1 VVVIVAGLIAP
12 AGAGADTTVS
22 GGLVFDGP
30 GTRPASVKLVFTA
43 FRSGF
48 SERTVAIT
56 GARTQ
61 YSFNLPT
68 GEYTNV
74 DASIIGAVDPG
85 AFWLPNAKALV
96 RELPPPL
103 PLLFPR
109 EFRSDDVLFRRGAR
123 LALPITDRAGKR
135 FRPPH
140 GWRSRGGTVSVDFG
154 PEVALAR
161 NARVVTGLS
170 DPAHA
175 SVTLAL
181 LYRDTFG
188 KLRTIGPPTLTLNL
202 PASPAGQTVS
212 APKLRID
219 SSPPSVRARALRG
232 RRVALFL
239 ARDSQSEVS
248 IIGSAAFV
256 KSGRRYR
263 ALRNSAIS
271 VIKDSDPAAKL
282 VPRSR
287 LGILVKAGLR
297 RTVRLCAA
305 NGHGVQ
311 PRLSRCARAVIGR

>member
-1 VVVIVAGLIAP
+1 M
-12 AGAGADTTVS
+12 
-22 GGLVFDGP
+22 
-30 GTRPASVKLVFTA
+30 KLVFTA

-96 RELPPPL
+96 RELPPPLPL

-170 DPAHA
+170 DPAHGT
-175 SVTLAL
+175 VTLTL

-188 KLRTIGPPTLTLNL
+188 KRRKISPPTLALNL
-202 PASPAGQTVS
+202 PASAAGQTVS

-219 SSPPSVRARALRG
+219 SSAPSVRARTLRG

-239 ARDSQSEVS
+239 ARDSQSDVS
-248 IIGSAAFV
+248 ITDSAAFV

-263 ALRNSAIS
+263 ALRKSAIS
-271 VIKDSDPAAKL
+271 VVKDSDPAAKL
-282 VPRSR
+282 VPKSR

-311 PRLSRCARAVIGR
+311 PRLSRCAKAVIGR